1 MCRYL
6 LGFALLAMA
15 AAMTIGRSDVSA
27 QTPTLPPTAVP
38 FNPSMG
44 DLMNTL
50 VQPRHAKL
58 GLIGREQNWVLAAY
72 EHHQLKDALTHIGQ
86 WRPRFRNMSVPELV
100 ETMTGEPLKALD
112 EAIQAHDSG
121 KFNDAFGR
129 LTAGCN
135 ACHTA
140 LGHAFVVI
148 QPPDQSYF
156 ANQAFRA
163 VK

>member
-1 MCRYL
+1 MYRRML
-6 LGFALLAMA
+6 ALAVVLLA
-15 AAMTIGRSDVSA
+15 AMHFSASNLGA
-27 QTPTLPPTAVP
+27 QTPPPPPGAVP

-72 EHHQLKDALTHIGQ
+72 EHHQLKDALLNISK

-100 ETMTGEPLKALD
+100 ETMTGEPLRALD
-112 EAIQAHDSG
+112 EAIQAHDSN
-121 KFNDAFGR
+121 KFAEAFGR

-148 QPPDQSYF
+148 QTPDQSSF
-156 ANQAFRA
+156 TNQVFRVA
-163 VK
+163 K